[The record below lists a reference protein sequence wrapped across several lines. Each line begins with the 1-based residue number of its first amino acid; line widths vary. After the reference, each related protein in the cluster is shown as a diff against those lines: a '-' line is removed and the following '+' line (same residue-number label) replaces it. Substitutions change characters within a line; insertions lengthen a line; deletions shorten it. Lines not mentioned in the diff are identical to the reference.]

1 MRFLMTAKIP
11 HKEFNAAV
19 KDGTAGAKLKRILDA
34 LKPEAVYFTALS
46 GFRTAVIIVDMPDAS
61 KMPALAEPFFL
72 TFSADVEFH
81 PVMTA
86 ADLAKGG
93 LDALGQLWA

>member
-1 MRFLMTAKIP
+1 MRFLMIAKIP

-19 KDGTAGAKLKRILDA
+19 KDGTAGAKLKKILDA
-34 LKPEAVYFTALS
+34 LKPEAVYFTALN
-46 GFRTAVIIVDMPDAS
+46 GFRTAVLIVDMPDAS

-81 PVMTA
+81 PVMIP